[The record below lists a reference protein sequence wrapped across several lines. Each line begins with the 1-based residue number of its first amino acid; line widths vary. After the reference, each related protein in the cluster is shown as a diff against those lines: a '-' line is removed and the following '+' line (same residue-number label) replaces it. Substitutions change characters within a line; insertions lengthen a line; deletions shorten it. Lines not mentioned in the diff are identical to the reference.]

1 MSIDELNHWL
11 PDGLRTS
18 DSTTK
23 VITLI
28 KVIRAATGWGLQESF
43 EFVRDG
49 VGITGVPIEVTEQ
62 QFDDIAYGAM
72 DKAGVPHSQ
81 RLVPLQCVEV
91 DF

>member
-1 MSIDELNHWL
+1 MSIDELNHFL
-11 PDGLRTS
+11 PNGLHPV

-72 DKAGVPHSQ
+72 DKAGASNPWNRQ
-81 RLVPLQCVEV
+81 PLQTVEV